1 MGVASDGSGGTSS
14 AVSLL
19 SETIKQT
26 SKKGWFNK
34 RPEKEKSG
42 EGRTLIQKVLKDIL
56 TAADHLHRHVGL
68 RLHDACVARTLAELQ
83 SLQWLT

>member
-19 SETIKQT
+19 SETKKQT

-56 TAADHLHRHVGL
+56 TAADHLHRHGIVH
-68 RLHDACVARTLAELQ
+68 RDIKPSNVK
-83 SLQWLT
+83 